1 MNYMDI
7 QEVNGVDEIKAAEGD
22 KNRQITTYHETT
34 IDKHLFRITSVFL
47 GKVELAK
54 TLEDIAISKI
64 LKQEGMVLSGQGGEH
79 H

>member
-22 KNRQITTYHETT
+22 KNRQIATYHETT

-64 LKQEGMVLSGQGGEH
+64 LKQESMVLSGQGGEH
-79 H
+79 L